1 MIDSRSLGGF
11 IGEKGALLK
20 HKCISYE
27 WKKPLSRL
35 AKDHVTMLQA
45 GKQLECLINEQVRLQ
60 FDLTL
65 LAHIFSAKNKL
76 MYQRSDNFRTNV
88 WSHCFSQNTNKK
100 LPGFLPC
107 VVGAKKLTIFCSYF
121 GRNNHFINSFWN

>member
-11 IGEKGALLK
+11 IGEKGALK

-45 GKQLECLINEQVRLQ
+45 GKQLECLINEQVRLPFW

-65 LAHIFSAKNKL
+65 LAHMFLAKHRGQYKLLYCTRAIISRSWLEAALEYKPYIRTEFSEKTSLK
-76 MYQRSDNFRTNV
+76 TKK
-88 WSHCFSQNTNKK
+88 WS
-100 LPGFLPC
+100 LEMG
-107 VVGAKKLTIFCSYF
+107 
-121 GRNNHFINSFWN
+121 

>member
-45 GKQLECLINEQVRLQ
+45 GKQLGCLINEQVRLLFW
-60 FDLTL
+60 FDLKFTSFEKATCQRGRVVILIGQL
-65 LAHIFSAKNKL
+65 LATYA
-76 MYQRSDNFRTNV
+76 M
-88 WSHCFSQNTNKK
+88 WSC
-100 LPGFLPC
+100 
-107 VVGAKKLTIFCSYF
+107 
-121 GRNNHFINSFWN
+121 NHYRPPETLNHGGLYRDLHG

>member
-45 GKQLECLINEQVRLQ
+45 GKQLGCLINEQVRLLFW
-60 FDLTL
+60 FDLKFNL
-65 LAHIFSAKNKL
+65 DDEFEVHLDDEFERSMSVHNRRINQNRIFL
-76 MYQRSDNFRTNV
+76 HHEEGG
-88 WSHCFSQNTNKK
+88 WW
-100 LPGFLPC
+100 G
-107 VVGAKKLTIFCSYF
+107 
-121 GRNNHFINSFWN
+121 

>member
-11 IGEKGALLK
+11 IGEKGALK

-76 MYQRSDNFRTNV
+76 NKGQTISERMYEVIVSPKIQTKYFKD
-88 WSHCFSQNTNKK
+88 
-100 LPGFLPC
+100 
-107 VVGAKKLTIFCSYF
+107 FCPSL
-121 GRNNHFINSFWN
+121 

>member
-45 GKQLECLINEQVRLQ
+45 GKQLECLINEQVRLPFW
-60 FDLTL
+60 FDLTF
-65 LAHIFSAKNKL
+65 LAHMFSAKHRGQYKL
-76 MYQRSDNFRTNV
+76 
-88 WSHCFSQNTNKK
+88 CFIVH
-100 LPGFLPC
+100 LC
-107 VVGAKKLTIFCSYF
+107 TIKDSAY
-121 GRNNHFINSFWN
+121 R

>member
-45 GKQLECLINEQVRLQ
+45 GKQLECLIIEQVRLPFW
-60 FDLTL
+60 FDLTF
-65 LAHIFSAKNKL
+65 LAHMFSAKHRGQYKL
-76 MYQRSDNFRTNV
+76 MDYKSL
-88 WSHCFSQNTNKK
+88 H
-100 LPGFLPC
+100 
-107 VVGAKKLTIFCSYF
+107 
-121 GRNNHFINSFWN
+121 

>member
-11 IGEKGALLK
+11 IGERGALK

-45 GKQLECLINEQVRLQ
+45 GKQLECLINDQVRLPFS

-65 LAHIFSAKNKL
+65 LANMFSAKNKGQSTPL
-76 MYQRSDNFRTNV
+76 Y
-88 WSHCFSQNTNKK
+88 
-100 LPGFLPC
+100 
-107 VVGAKKLTIFCSYF
+107 
-121 GRNNHFINSFWN
+121 

>member
-11 IGEKGALLK
+11 IGEKGALK

-45 GKQLECLINEQVRLQ
+45 GKQLECLINEQV

-65 LAHIFSAKNKL
+65 LAHMFLAKHRGQYKL
-76 MYQRSDNFRTNV
+76 MYV
-88 WSHCFSQNTNKK
+88 
-100 LPGFLPC
+100 L
-107 VVGAKKLTIFCSYF
+107 
-121 GRNNHFINSFWN
+121 